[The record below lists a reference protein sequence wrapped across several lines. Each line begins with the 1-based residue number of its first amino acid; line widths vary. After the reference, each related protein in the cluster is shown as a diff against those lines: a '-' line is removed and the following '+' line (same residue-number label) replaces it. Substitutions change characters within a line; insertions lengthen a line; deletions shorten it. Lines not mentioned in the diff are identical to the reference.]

1 MKPVTN
7 NLLSRRL
14 ALLGSLGMI
23 GYTRIAGASRVAVG
37 SSLLTKGG
45 PLLVNLLRSLDNP
58 YYARWREGG
67 EAFARFQGLK
77 YEVCETQGELKESL
91 PKLSSIIRSTKGN
104 LIVNIVG
111 IPPQRIIINLCYQN
125 RVFFVTHWYCGSD
138 VHPWS
143 RNPYYVCHI
152 GSDHTLAGFKTAST
166 LVQSIGGKGMIVGL
180 GGPDGDPTAR
190 RRRAGLEQVLREH
203 PGCSLLG
210 FLSGEWEAST
220 AFEITRA
227 WLAKHGSKING
238 IWAANDRMAIGA
250 LEALR
255 VYRAVGK
262 VPVTAIGI
270 DIAPEDVL
278 GPIRSGE
285 ILATVEWDAY
295 YDGGMGLA
303 LAYLASTG
311 FIDPGAE
318 PDRHREFY
326 ETIQLVTRENVD
338 SWDAYLHTR
347 NPQVQWKD
355 LWVRN
360 NGQIF

>member
-1 MKPVTN
+1 
-7 NLLSRRL
+7 
-14 ALLGSLGMI
+14 MI

-45 PLLVNLLRSLDNP
+45 PLLVNLLPSLDNP
-58 YYARWREGG
+58 YYARWSEGG

-111 IPPQRIIINLCYQN
+111 IPR
-125 RVFFVTHWYCGSD
+125 
-138 VHPWS
+138 
-143 RNPYYVCHI
+143 
-152 GSDHTLAGFKTAST
+152 
-166 LVQSIGGKGMIVGL
+166 
-180 GGPDGDPTAR
+180 
-190 RRRAGLEQVLREH
+190 
-203 PGCSLLG
+203 SLLG

>member
-1 MKPVTN
+1 MRDA
-7 NLLSRRL
+7 RRVK
-14 ALLGSLGMI
+14 
-23 GYTRIAGASRVAVG
+23 RE
-37 SSLLTKGG
+37 LTK
-45 PLLVNLLRSLDNP
+45 
-58 YYARWREGG
+58 
-67 EAFARFQGLK
+67 
-77 YEVCETQGELKESL
+77 
-91 PKLSSIIRSTKGN
+91 
-104 LIVNIVG
+104 
-111 IPPQRIIINLCYQN
+111 IIIYNSKHKRQLDCQHCWYSASKN
-125 RVFFVTHWYCGSD
+125 YYKSMLSKSCLFVTHWYCGSD